1 MSCAS
6 CAEGSQMLTNEV
18 KELLEKLQ
26 AEWSN
31 FKAEN
36 DRRLKEIEKT
46 GSADPLTDEKIKK
59 HSEAVGQLQK
69 QVDELT
75 AKLSRPGMEFPTTE
89 SELVKEHKTAFRR
102 WISKGKDEG
111 LADLQTKT
119 MRVSVDAD
127 GGYAVPEA
135 LDRTIGDMERAAAP
149 MEAEVTIIQAGSETY
164 EKLFR
169 DGMAGSGW
177 VGEEDARPATA
188 SPTLAS
194 FKPLYGEV
202 YAMPE
207 ATQKLL
213 DDAFF
218 DVEAWIADEIAQ
230 KFSADIDLAIISG
243 NGTNKPK
250 GILSYTLATT
260 ADASRAYGTIQRVQS
275 GVNADFDGDDILS
288 LIYALRP
295 QYRQGAKFLMETS
308 IITKIRQIKDTNGNY
323 IWAPGFNE
331 AQPAGVFNY
340 GIIEDPNMPVAGAA
354 SNSIIFGNFKRAYK
368 LVVIKGIRVLRDP
381 YTNKP
386 YVRFYTTKRVG
397 GGVEDTRALKF
408 LQLAP

>member
-1 MSCAS
+1 MDPKEIA
-6 CAEGSQMLTNEV
+6 
-18 KELLEKLQ
+18 ELLKK
-26 AEWSN
+26 EWEQ
-31 FKAEN
+31 FKVEN
-36 DRRLKEIEKT
+36 DRRWKELQEK
-46 GSADPLTDEKIKK
+46 GRADPLTEEKINK
-59 HSEAVGQLQK
+59 HSAEVGRLQK
-69 QVDELT
+69 QLDEMQ
-75 AKLSRPGMEFPTTE
+75 AKLSRPGVTPGG
-89 SELVKEHKTAFRR
+89 SEEERFDREHKEAFGGFLR
-102 WISKGKDEG
+102 KGEEKA
-111 LADLQTKT
+111 LAELQTKT
-119 MRVSVDAD
+119 NRVSVTTD
-127 GGYAVPEA
+127 GGYAIPVLLE
-135 LDRTIGDMERAAAP
+135 RTIGDMERAAAP
-149 MEAEVTIIQAGSETY
+149 MADEVTTINASAETY
-164 EKLFR
+164 QKLFR

-194 FKPLYGEV
+194 FTPSYGEL

-218 DVEAWIADEIAQ
+218 DAEAWIADEIAQ
-230 KFSADIDLAIISG
+230 KFAADLDLAIISG

-250 GILSYTLATT
+250 GILAYTLATT

-275 GVNADFDGDDILS
+275 GANSDFDGDDILN
-288 LIYALRP
+288 LIYSLRP

-308 IITKIRQIKDTNGNY
+308 IITKVRQIKDANGNY
-323 IWAPGFNE
+323 IWAPGFNQ

-340 GIIEDPNMPVAGAA
+340 PIIEDPNMPVAGAA
-354 SNSIIFGNFKRAYK
+354 SNSVIFGNFKRAYK

-397 GGVEDTRALKF
+397 GGVEDTRAVKV